1 NGAELYCLRPM
12 TSSLDG
18 FSYFDYVSD
27 GNRNDTVCDYF
38 QNMGTDEEGVE
49 NAENLLVYLA
59 AGAPGFVET
68 VTTTGGKVDPY
79 KYVFVLGSE
88 INQDA
93 LNSAILDETI
103 ADDLNITVFTKDN
116 PVPEGFDFSD
126 YGMIFIESQNESLID
141 DWLFSL
147 LSAKKG
153 GAKVIGYNLSPNVS
167 ISNVDLRSNE
177 STDIERYWVQGGEE
191 NLENMIKLMGQKFSG
206 LWTDEVLSEPEILKE
221 KVNITFIDSAGKIYY
236 LNQVIEE
243 RKIITDNFNVRMMT
257 SEEAVANITDASDQ
271 DIIILYMASDISS
284 LEPVFA
290 DARDNYGMDICFVA
304 SPEDSRNTL
313 NLSVNNVLYQYVEN
327 DGTTNM
333 ENFVRYV
340 GAEVENQYIEYAPVA
355 DPAIPIDGIYHPDA
369 FPRIFAD
376 STEYLEWYKDHGY
389 NESAP
394 TIGIITYEIESQK
407 AQFATDDAIIRY
419 LESQGC
425 NVIYTTNEVCRAD
438 VDYLTKDGEVLV
450 DAIISLPKFSLGN
463 PQEEGVEYLKYY
475 NVPVLKGI
483 LDSFTTVDEYYNSTH
498 GVDPLSL
505 AMSVTMPEIDGCIDY
520 IFIAGRNET
529 SDSDLV
535 LYEPIQEQVEWLCD
549 RAIGQAELGRTNN
562 SDKKITILYWNHEGG
577 KESIGSTYLDIGSSF
592 TLILEEMQ
600 AEGYDIG
607 NGTIP
612 DGDEF
617 YDLFIASRNVGA
629 WAPGELEKVVE
640 SGNAI
645 LLPLDDYLEWY
656 NNDSYVP
663 QSVRDE
669 VEGTWGEAPGE
680 IMTYT
685 NNTTGEQFFVIPTV
699 QMGNINF
706 IPQPTKAFM
715 SSEALIYHDT
725 SIPLTHQYLATY
737 FWINHV
743 FDADAIVHFGTHGS
757 QEWSGGKEVGI
768 WRYDYPALCVEDTPV
783 IYPYIMDNVGE
794 GSQAKHRGNAVLVD
808 YLTPAIVEAGL
819 YGDLADMHEKIHN
832 YEDAISNNN
841 TNMSVLYRNTLI
853 ELYENNSMEYDL
865 NVTTEELQNM
875 TDEDFEFFM
884 SNNVHNY
891 LHELQSMLMP
901 YGVHTFGVAPEGE
914 ELICMIKSMLRDD
927 FIDHIYAVIPEEMGD
942 EEDREDL
949 ANEYAYDLLNAT
961 VLDGTNV
968 SDAQMEILGVINADI
983 TADLNT
989 GLGYADDLANTTQE
1003 ITNFMR
1009 ALNAE
1014 FIEPAPGND
1023 PVRNPSA
1030 LPTGRNFYGF
1040 DQRKFPDAETMVY
1053 GYELADQ
1060 LLTAYNASHG
1070 TYPDKVSYT
1079 LWAIETF
1086 RHHGVMEA
1094 QIYAMLGVKPVSD
1107 GITIVNFTVIP
1118 IEELGRPRIDVLVQ
1132 SSGLYRDT
1140 FPFQLET
1147 IDKAIRL
1154 VAELNE
1160 SYEDNYVKMH
1170 SDQMEAQLIELGYNE
1185 TEADFLSKCRIFSEA
1200 TGNYGNGMD
1209 DAIEASETWDNETK
1223 LADFFISTTSH
1234 IYGADVWGDKY
1245 EDVFTMNLMDID
1257 ACVHSDSTNLY
1268 GIIDNDDYYAYLGGM
1283 ALTIRV
1289 LTGETPE
1296 EYIANLENVADM
1308 KIISLNEAFRTEL
1321 RSRYLNPLWIE
1332 GMMEADYA
1340 GAFSMMKFTEYLW
1353 GWDVTNPE
1361 MVTDADWDMVYDVY
1375 INDKYDMGLDE
1386 FLMTEN
1392 PYQFQAM
1399 TARMMETARKDYWNA
1414 DDAVLENLA
1423 NEFIQSVVEYGV
1435 TCCHHTCG
1443 NLELNDWAVA
1453 HSSLDEETLKEYER
1467 LYEEATHKDIDVSSE
1482 TETTPTSSSSESDSY
1497 SKVYSGNESVVES
1510 VNATNATMVTN
1521 TTVTEDAAASA
1532 GSDGGRSSSGS
1543 SSSAS
1548 SSESSSSS
1556 PSKTQ
1561 KAYEVTVANE
1571 PEQSETSGTTVIA
1584 IVGAVAM
1591 TGLVGVGYF
1600 KQNPEIFT
1608 NIINALKLLRRR

>member
-1 NGAELYCLRPM
+1 MRFKNIFLIIMSVLLLSSLTAVSADAGDDGKVRVTYICYTPNEALELASESNDYRDLIEYTFIDYLTADYSALTSDVLNATESGFLETQDVIICDAFMDLAINDPSIDASLRSAKENGAELYCLRPMTSSLDGFSYFDYVSDGNRNDTVCEYFQNMGTDEEGVENAENLLTYLTMKKKVTYIGYTPSEALELASESNDYSDLIEYTFIDYLTADYSALTSDVLNATETGFLETQDVIICDAFMDLAINDPSIDASLRSAKENGAELYCLRPMTSSLDGFSYFDYVSDGNRNDTVCEYFQNMGTDEEGVENAENLLTYLTMKKKVTYIGYTPSEALELASESNDYSDLIEYTFIDYLTADYSALTSDVLNATETGFLETQDVIICDAFMDLAINDPSIDASLRSAKENGAELYCLRPMTSSLDGFSYFDYVSDGNRNDTVCEYFQNMGTDEEGVENAENLLTYLTMKKKVTYIGYTPSEALELASESNDYSDLIEYTFIDYLTADYSALTSDVLNATETGFLETQDVIICDAFMDLAINDPSIDASLRSAKENGAELYCLRPMTSSLDGFSYFDYVSDGNRNDTVCEYFQNMGTDEEGVENAENLLTYLTMKKKVTYIGYTPSEALELASESNDYSDLIEYTFIDYLTADYSALTSDVLNATESGFLETQDVIICDAFMDLAINDPSIDASLRSAKENGAELYCLRPMTSSLDGFSYFDYVSDGNRNDTVCEYFQNMGTDEEGVENAENLLTYLTMKKKVTYICYTPSEALELASESNDYSDLIEYTFIDYLTADYSALTSDVLNATESGFLETQDVIICDAFMDLAINDPSIDASLRSAKENGAELYCLRPM

-629 WAPGELEKVVE
+629 WAPGELEKVVNLVTL
-640 SGNAI
+640 S
-645 LLPLDDYLEWY
+645 
-656 NNDSYVP
+656 
-663 QSVRDE
+663 
-669 VEGTWGEAPGE
+669 
-680 IMTYT
+680 
-685 NNTTGEQFFVIPTV
+685 F
-699 QMGNINF
+699 
-706 IPQPTKAFM
+706 
-715 SSEALIYHDT
+715 YHWM
-725 SIPLTHQYLATY
+725 I
-737 FWINHV
+737 
-743 FDADAIVHFGTHGS
+743 
-757 QEWSGGKEVGI
+757 
-768 WRYDYPALCVEDTPV
+768 
-783 IYPYIMDNVGE
+783 
-794 GSQAKHRGNAVLVD
+794 
-808 YLTPAIVEAGL
+808 
-819 YGDLADMHEKIHN
+819 
-832 YEDAISNNN
+832 
-841 TNMSVLYRNTLI
+841 TL
-853 ELYENNSMEYDL
+853 N
-865 NVTTEELQNM
+865 
-875 TDEDFEFFM
+875 
-884 SNNVHNY
+884 
-891 LHELQSMLMP
+891 
-901 YGVHTFGVAPEGE
+901 
-914 ELICMIKSMLRDD
+914 
-927 FIDHIYAVIPEEMGD
+927 
-942 EEDREDL
+942 
-949 ANEYAYDLLNAT
+949 
-961 VLDGTNV
+961 
-968 SDAQMEILGVINADI
+968 
-983 TADLNT
+983 
-989 GLGYADDLANTTQE
+989 
-1003 ITNFMR
+1003 
-1009 ALNAE
+1009 
-1014 FIEPAPGND
+1014 
-1023 PVRNPSA
+1023 
-1030 LPTGRNFYGF
+1030 
-1040 DQRKFPDAETMVY
+1040 
-1053 GYELADQ
+1053 
-1060 LLTAYNASHG
+1060 
-1070 TYPDKVSYT
+1070 
-1079 LWAIETF
+1079 
-1086 RHHGVMEA
+1086 
-1094 QIYAMLGVKPVSD
+1094 
-1107 GITIVNFTVIP
+1107 
-1118 IEELGRPRIDVLVQ
+1118 
-1132 SSGLYRDT
+1132 
-1140 FPFQLET
+1140 
-1147 IDKAIRL
+1147 
-1154 VAELNE
+1154 
-1160 SYEDNYVKMH
+1160 
-1170 SDQMEAQLIELGYNE
+1170 
-1185 TEADFLSKCRIFSEA
+1185 
-1200 TGNYGNGMD
+1200 
-1209 DAIEASETWDNETK
+1209 
-1223 LADFFISTTSH
+1223 
-1234 IYGADVWGDKY
+1234 
-1245 EDVFTMNLMDID
+1245 
-1257 ACVHSDSTNLY
+1257 
-1268 GIIDNDDYYAYLGGM
+1268 GIIM
-1283 ALTIRV
+1283 I
-1289 LTGETPE
+1289 
-1296 EYIANLENVADM
+1296 
-1308 KIISLNEAFRTEL
+1308 
-1321 RSRYLNPLWIE
+1321 
-1332 GMMEADYA
+1332 
-1340 GAFSMMKFTEYLW
+1340 
-1353 GWDVTNPE
+1353 
-1361 MVTDADWDMVYDVY
+1361 
-1375 INDKYDMGLDE
+1375 
-1386 FLMTEN
+1386 
-1392 PYQFQAM
+1392 
-1399 TARMMETARKDYWNA
+1399 
-1414 DDAVLENLA
+1414 
-1423 NEFIQSVVEYGV
+1423 V
-1435 TCCHHTCG
+1435 TCH
-1443 NLELNDWAVA
+1443 N
-1453 HSSLDEETLKEYER
+1453 
-1467 LYEEATHKDIDVSSE
+1467 
-1482 TETTPTSSSSESDSY
+1482 
-1497 SKVYSGNESVVES
+1497 
-1510 VNATNATMVTN
+1510 
-1521 TTVTEDAAASA
+1521 
-1532 GSDGGRSSSGS
+1532 
-1543 SSSAS
+1543 
-1548 SSESSSSS
+1548 
-1556 PSKTQ
+1556 Q
-1561 KAYEVTVANE
+1561 
-1571 PEQSETSGTTVIA
+1571 
-1584 IVGAVAM
+1584 
-1591 TGLVGVGYF
+1591 
-1600 KQNPEIFT
+1600 
-1608 NIINALKLLRRR
+1608 